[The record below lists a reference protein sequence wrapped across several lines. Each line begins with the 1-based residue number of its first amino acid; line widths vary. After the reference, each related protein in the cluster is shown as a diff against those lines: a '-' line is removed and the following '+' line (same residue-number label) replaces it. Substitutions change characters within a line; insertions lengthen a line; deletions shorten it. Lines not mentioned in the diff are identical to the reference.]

1 MELTLIGDIVKVYG
15 PLGIGWVV
23 AAYLILKDQARQDKK
38 IESDIKLAVAF
49 EGLRDVIKASLHS
62 KG

>member
-23 AAYLILKDQARQDKK
+23 AAYLIFKDQGRQDKK
-38 IESDIKLAVAF
+38 IESDIRLAVAF
-49 EGLRDVIKASLHS
+49 EGLRDIIKASLNA